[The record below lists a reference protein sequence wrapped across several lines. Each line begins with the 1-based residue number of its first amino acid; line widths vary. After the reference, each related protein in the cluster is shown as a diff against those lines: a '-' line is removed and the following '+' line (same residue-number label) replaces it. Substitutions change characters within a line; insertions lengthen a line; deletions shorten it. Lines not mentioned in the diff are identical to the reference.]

1 LGVVRVAKK
10 FLEGNIGHGF
20 EGEKIGVIHTLLTV
34 SEAGPPELEGPAD
47 EEPAEVLLDMGGV
60 EVAGEQVGN
69 TVDEDRLGPRHMEA
83 MVFGDGLE
91 FGEFVLTEAD
101 SLAEILMILKSEV
114 GDLARGDGGSGGRG
128 AFTPGGG
135 DRSVDGGRGGGALG
149 GRVDIGLGAGVRVW
163 VEVRPRREEVEHGGS
178 DRGGG
183 DIREDIVCD
192 HN

>member
-1 LGVVRVAKK
+1 
-10 FLEGNIGHGF
+10 
-20 EGEKIGVIHTLLTV
+20 
-34 SEAGPPELEGPAD
+34 
-47 EEPAEVLLDMGGV
+47 VL
-60 EVAGEQVGN
+60 GEQVGN
-69 TVDEDRLGPRHMEA
+69 TADQDRLGSRDIETV
-83 MVFGDGLE
+83 VFGDGLE

-101 SLAEILMILKSEV
+101 VVTIILRVFESEV
-114 GDLARGDGGSGGRG
+114 GDLARGDGDGGGRG

-135 DRSVDGGRGGGALG
+135 DRGGGALG
-149 GRVDIGLGAGVRVW
+149 GRVVMDIGLGTGVW